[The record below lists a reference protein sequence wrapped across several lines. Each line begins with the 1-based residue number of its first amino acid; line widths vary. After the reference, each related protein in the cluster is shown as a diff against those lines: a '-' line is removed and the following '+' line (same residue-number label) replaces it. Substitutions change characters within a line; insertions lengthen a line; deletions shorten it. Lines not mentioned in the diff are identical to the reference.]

1 MELYSIAP
9 QEIPI
14 PLDADIFV
22 MSRSVVRAEERIVAH
37 MRLQR
42 GASAFPCPDMQNY
55 GHVIHLEIAASPT
68 QNRGGL
74 CEKG

>member
-1 MELYSIAP
+1 MQLDTIAP

-22 MSRSVVRAEERIVAH
+22 MSRSVVGAEERIVAH

-42 GASAFPCPDMQNY
+42 GASAFRCPDMQNY
-55 GHVIHLEIAASPT
+55 GHVIHLEIAANST
-68 QNRGGL
+68 RNRGGL
-74 CEKG
+74 CERG